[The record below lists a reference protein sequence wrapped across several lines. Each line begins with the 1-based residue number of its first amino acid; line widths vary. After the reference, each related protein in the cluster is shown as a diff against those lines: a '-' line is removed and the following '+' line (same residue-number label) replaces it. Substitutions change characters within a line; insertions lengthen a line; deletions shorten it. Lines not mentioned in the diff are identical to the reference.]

1 MVKDIINHTKWSASM
16 SALLYQFIEHGGQ
29 TIAELSKN
37 LGVSVP
43 YTTKTLNE
51 LIEIGLVQTTGKRD
65 NYSKRAPKIYDLIA
79 TSGYFLGIDTG
90 KDNLTFG
97 ICDFCGNMIADPVKI
112 DFDYKDNLECFET
125 FINPSTAL
133 LKNRALL
140 KTRSRMLA

>member
-1 MVKDIINHTKWSASM
+1 MTAILN
-16 SALLYQFIEHGGQ
+16 QFIEYGGQ
-29 TIAELSKN
+29 TIAELSKS

-51 LIEIGLVQTTGKRD
+51 LIDIGLVQVTGKKD

-97 ICDFCGNMIADPVKI
+97 ICDFCGNIVTEPQKI
-112 DFDYKDNLECFET
+112 DF
-125 FINPSTAL
+125 I
-133 LKNRALL
+133 
-140 KTRSRMLA
+140 

>member
-1 MVKDIINHTKWSASM
+1 MVG
-16 SALLYQFIEHGGQ
+16 LYDCYPKPVYRIWRADHSR
-29 TIAELSKN
+29 TLKS

-51 LIEIGLVQTTGKRD
+51 LIDIGLVQVTGKKD

-97 ICDFCGNMIADPVKI
+97 ICDFAA
-112 DFDYKDNLECFET
+112 T
-125 FINPSTAL
+125 W
-133 LKNRALL
+133 
-140 KTRSRMLA
+140 